1 MRTPS
6 VLRPTMLLLL
16 GVLGVVMLGACGQK
30 GPLYLPDP
38 AAKPVAAPAPADDKD
53 AKKKDE
59 TPPVGART
67 PR

>member
-6 VLRPTMLLLL
+6 VRRPTLLLLL
-16 GVLGVVMLGACGQK
+16 GVLGVASLGACGQK

-38 AAKPVAAPAPADDKD
+38 AAQPAEPAPADDKD
-53 AKKKDE
+53 DKKKDE
-59 TPPVGART
+59 TPPDGARR